1 MDMVVGVAAMT
12 IVVVETMVGYNDCAS
27 SGDGGGGCGCGYGG
41 GGGGGGNNGCG
52 CDGGAGGVRLM
63 LGVVGGDGHFIFKK
77 IKCMDNKK

>member
-27 SGDGGGGCGCGYGG
+27 SGDGGGG
-41 GGGGGGNNGCG
+41 GGNNGCG
-52 CDGGAGGVRLM
+52 CDGGAGGVRLVF
-63 LGVVGGDGHFIFKK
+63 GVVGGDGHFIFKE